1 MDIHHFLEPII
12 VLIGWTML
20 VWVWMYATRIPAMN
34 QAAINPDDARHPGT
48 YGHLLPSNVRAVADN
63 HNHLHEQP
71 TVFLCG
77 DVFCGANGWC
87 RPSGT

>member
-34 QAAINPDDARHPGT
+34 QAAKGM
-48 YGHLLPSNVRAVADN
+48 Y
-63 HNHLHEQP
+63 
-71 TVFLCG
+71 
-77 DVFCGANGWC
+77 
-87 RPSGT
+87 